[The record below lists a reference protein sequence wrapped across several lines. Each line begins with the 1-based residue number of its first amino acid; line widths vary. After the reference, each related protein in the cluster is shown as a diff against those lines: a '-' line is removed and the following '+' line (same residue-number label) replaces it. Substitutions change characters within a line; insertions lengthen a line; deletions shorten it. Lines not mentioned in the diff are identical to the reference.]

1 MHTLFIIK
9 MGGTTSIGKADGEG
23 VVGLGT
29 QAWNIA
35 DGFTKIKILR
45 LLIEIDLNETI
56 AMFGKKEMDEQIDPS
71 NISYRRVDALE
82 RVLFSMKQLIGNCN
96 FAIDKGND
104 EKLIKTFMERIR
116 NVEGVF
122 SGIATELRNEV
133 TKETEL
139 RINEGHFNK
148 CFDVLR
154 EIKDELNFP
163 INRAGLIFRQGD
175 ELDLDAIMRSL
186 EEGE

>member
-1 MHTLFIIK
+1 
-9 MGGTTSIGKADGEG
+9 MGNSSIGKADGEG
-23 VVGLGT
+23 IVSLGT

-45 LLIEIDLNETI
+45 LLIEIDLYETI
-56 AMFGKKEMDEQIDPS
+56 AMFGKKDMDEPIDFSEIP
-71 NISYRRVDALE
+71 YRRVNALE
-82 RVLFSMKQLIGNCN
+82 RVLFAMKQLIGNCH
-96 FAIDKGND
+96 FAIDKGQD
-104 EKLIKTFMERIR
+104 EKLIVMFKERIQ
-116 NVEGVF
+116 NVEEVF
-122 SGIATELRNEV
+122 DGISTEIINDV

-139 RINEGHFNK
+139 RINEIHFKK
-148 CFDVLR
+148 CFNILR

-175 ELDLDAIMRSL
+175 ELDLDAIMKSL